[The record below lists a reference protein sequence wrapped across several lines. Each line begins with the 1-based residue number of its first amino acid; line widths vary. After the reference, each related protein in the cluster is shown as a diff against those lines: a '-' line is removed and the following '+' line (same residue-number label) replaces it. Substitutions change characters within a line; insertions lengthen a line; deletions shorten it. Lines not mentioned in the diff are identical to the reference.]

1 MKIDKCS
8 FCGREKKEVNLLI
21 AGMEGHICDSC
32 VEQAHAIVE
41 EEFKKDESF
50 VNKDFKILKPKEI
63 KSFLDQYVIGQDHA
77 KKNLVGG
84 GL

>member
-1 MKIDKCS
+1 MQKSVENLKMKIDKCS

-41 EEFKKDESF
+41 EEFKQ
-50 VNKDFKILKPKEI
+50 KIVFPPR
-63 KSFLDQYVIGQDHA
+63 SSS
-77 KKNLVGG
+77 
-84 GL
+84 

>member
-21 AGMEGHICDSC
+21 AGMEGHICDNC

-41 EEFKKDESF
+41 EEFKKDQGIDF
-50 VNKDFKILKPKEI
+50 AKDRMALQRLKEAAEK
-63 KSFLDQYVIGQDHA
+63 A
-77 KKNLVGG
+77 KMELSTV
-84 GL
+84 L